1 MIKFAY
7 FERER
12 ERERD
17 RLEQKKINWRKKER
31 DK

>member
-1 MIKFAY
+1 MIEFAY

>member
-1 MIKFAY
+1 MIEFAY

-17 RLEQKKINWRKKER
+17 RWEQKKINWRKKER